1 MNKKAVAV
9 PEDKLDFFVCER
21 FNIFLSFAVTAAV
34 KSWLGWRV
42 CMAGSSGWST
52 LSVFLHVSQKI
63 TLFIYSIFLL
73 ASSLVA
79 VPFFT
84 KKCREARWY
93 DLTFL
98 SWLWF
103 DIPKNIICREEQ
115 HHIFLIVRW
124 ACSHSSIQ
132 PPTTTN
138 KWLYK
143 RNGAVYMYKCSSS
156 HPSIKH
162 NNKFMKMFTWSDVPW
177 FGVQSLDV
185 VGMYPP
191 RALYNNND
199 NSIKTKLLEW

>member
-1 MNKKAVAV
+1 MIHSVCLSPCLTKNNFVH
-9 PEDKLDFFVCER
+9 LFYFSTRFFPCR
-21 FNIFLSFAVTAAV
+21 CAF
-34 KSWLGWRV
+34 
-42 CMAGSSGWST
+42 
-52 LSVFLHVSQKI
+52 
-63 TLFIYSIFLL
+63 
-73 ASSLVA
+73 
-79 VPFFT
+79 FFT

-177 FGVQSLDV
+177 FGVQLLDV

-191 RALYNNND
+191 RAHVYNNND

>member
-1 MNKKAVAV
+1 MIHSVCLSPCLTKNNFVH
-9 PEDKLDFFVCER
+9 LFYFSTRFFPCR
-21 FNIFLSFAVTAAV
+21 CA
-34 KSWLGWRV
+34 
-42 CMAGSSGWST
+42 
-52 LSVFLHVSQKI
+52 
-63 TLFIYSIFLL
+63 
-73 ASSLVA
+73 
-79 VPFFT
+79 FFT

-156 HPSIKH
+156 HPSIIISSWRCSHGLMYPGLAFSYWMWLVCTLPELMCIIIMIIASKRSYL
-162 NNKFMKMFTWSDVPW
+162 NDNKFLLSGK
-177 FGVQSLDV
+177 
-185 VGMYPP
+185 
-191 RALYNNND
+191 LY
-199 NSIKTKLLEW
+199 K